1 MWTEGS
7 VQAGLGVLLPAG
19 VGLEVL
25 VLLFPPSA
33 HPPKKKRCSEMG
45 SSNVLCSVPS
55 AHLGGGPAVPQ
66 GLTGCRSLRTAL
78 KEADESIQG

>member
-33 HPPKKKRCSEMG
+33 PPKK
-45 SSNVLCSVPS
+45 NAVLKWAAPMFCVQCPLLT
-55 AHLGGGPAVPQ
+55 LGGGPAVSQ